1 MFEQKFS
8 NIQDPFKD
16 ITGAGFESRSI
27 KSTTHR
33 EVRVCMRVRIYRCVQ
48 VTQKTFT
55 RTYITKDEDGNIVGE
70 RVVDDV
76 TEGGIGDR
84 RASDIAYFM

>member
-1 MFEQKFS
+1 
-8 NIQDPFKD
+8 
-16 ITGAGFESRSI
+16 
-27 KSTTHR
+27 
-33 EVRVCMRVRIYRCVQ
+33 VQ

-76 TEGGIGDR
+76 TEGEMEGIDEL
-84 RASDIAYFM
+84 